1 MSTFILVGSKGG
13 AGRTA
18 SGVVLATGLAAIG
31 LRPLHLQLT
40 LSGIRPVIALAEDV
54 PFSTSWLPEEAAT
67 FDAIRRAIEA
77 HPECRTVVI
86 DMTRRMVWEL
96 ALNDPR
102 AVVLL
107 PMRRTAHEVEAAV
120 LDYRDYLAYRTP
132 VGASHDA
139 PVSKGPSIYL
149 LPITWPENLSAGD
162 IASKITRFDPAAGS
176 KSSGPSILMPGIPDL
191 PRDDLEDL
199 VNGRKFRCSRIISD
213 AAINIARAV
222 TQLIR

>member
-13 AGRTA
+13 AGRSA

-54 PFSTSWLPEEAAT
+54 PFSTTWLPEETAT
-67 FDAIRRAIEA
+67 PDAIRRAIEA

-86 DMTRRMVWEL
+86 DMTRRTVWDL

-102 AVVLL
+102 AAVLL
-107 PMRRTAHEVEAAV
+107 PMRRAAHEIETAV
-120 LDYRDYLAYRTP
+120 QDYRDYFVHRTQ
-132 VGASHDA
+132 VGASHHSR
-139 PVSKGPSIYL
+139 PRSICL
-149 LPITWPENLSAGD
+149 LPITWPEELSAGD
-162 IASKITRFDPAAGS
+162 IASKIARFDPAGS
-176 KSSGPSILMPGIPDL
+176 KSTAPSLLMPGIPEL
-191 PRDDLEDL
+191 SRDDLDDL
-199 VNGRKFRCSRIISD
+199 INGSKFCCSRIIND
-213 AAINIARAV
+213 AAINIARAA